1 MKRTLNRSHESE
13 GQEKMVF
20 NSLEEYLLNEVIR
33 FIHRSR
39 RKSFQTM
46 LSNKEAQLKCE
57 KSENDYFENL
67 NFPTF

>member
-1 MKRTLNRSHESE
+1 
-13 GQEKMVF
+13 MVF